1 MRNFLLGLVIGAG
14 AVYVASKLID
24 DEKRKELCDEFE
36 RATDEA
42 REKVRHGV
50 RYGRGKALR
59 MGVRARQEVRS
70 GKKKLSHAAGDL
82 AGKLSEELSEFEDKA
97 KAHS

>member
-14 AVYVASKLID
+14 AVYVAAKLID

-36 RATDEA
+36 KATDEA

-59 MGVRARQEVRS
+59 MGVRARQEVRT
-70 GKKKLSHAAGDL
+70 GKKKLSQAAGDL
-82 AGKLSEELSEFEDKA
+82 AGKLSDELSEFEEKA
-97 KAHS
+97 RANS

>member
-36 RATDEA
+36 KATDEA
-42 REKVRHGV
+42 REKIRHGV

-70 GKKKLSHAAGDL
+70 GKKKITHAAGDL
-82 AGKLSEELSEFEDKA
+82 AGKLSEELSEFEEKA